1 MLVNENLFKK
11 LDELEA
17 LNIPIYE
24 WLRNGSVRLCLLNG
38 ELLKNKDFIKVF
50 FGDDRHLKYLFKF
63 DEYFQSVANEIFDGS
78 SKYGL
83 AFISYLKNDVDFLTF
98 DALKYRYM
106 KKSS

>member
-1 MLVNENLFKK
+1 MLINQKLFEK

-24 WLRNGSVRLCLLNG
+24 WLRNGSIRLFLLNG
-38 ELLKNKDFIKVF
+38 DSLKNKDFIKVF
-50 FGDDRHLKYLFKF
+50 IEDDRHLKLLFKF

-83 AFISYLKNDVDFLTF
+83 AFIRYLKNDVDFLTF
-98 DALKYRYM
+98 NELKYRYM
-106 KKSS
+106 KK